1 MVLFLFLFNLSNA
14 SLRLGVYHGF
24 ASYIY
29 DQNEFKKLIMNPYYM
44 NI

>member
-14 SLRLGVYHGF
+14 SLRWDVYHGF

-29 DQNEFKKLIMNPYYM
+29 DQNEFKKLIMNPYCM